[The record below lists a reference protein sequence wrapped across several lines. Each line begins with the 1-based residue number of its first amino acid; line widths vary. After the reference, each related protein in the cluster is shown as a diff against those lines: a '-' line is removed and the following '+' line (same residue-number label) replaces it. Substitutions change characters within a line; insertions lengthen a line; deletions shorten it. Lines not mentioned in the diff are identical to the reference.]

1 MTRGRSIVTGLAVM
15 GALIALTPFT
25 VAQSVEELEKKVA
38 ELTKRVEAL
47 ERQLQEARKTTTEA
61 TSRPRAQSTTAAADA
76 GREEALA
83 LYHKIDGLV
92 ATGNLTQAQRELTA
106 YNEKHAGTR
115 AAGWTRSLSREL
127 EVVGKEAPTDWMIE
141 KWYQGES
148 EITLDGTRPTLL
160 VFWESWCPH
169 CRSEVPKM
177 QQVYDRYKDEG
188 LQVLGVTRIT
198 KTATEE
204 SVASF
209 IKDQNITFP
218 MAKETGD
225 LATYFNVKGIPAAA
239 MVKRGKI
246 VWRGH
251 PIRLTDELL
260 GIWF

>member
-1 MTRGRSIVTGLAVM
+1 MVAI

-25 VAQSVEELEKKVA
+25 AAQSVEELEKKVA
-38 ELTKRVEAL
+38 ELTRRVEAL
-47 ERQLQEARKTTTEA
+47 ERQLQNARTATAEAA
-61 TSRPRAQSTTAAADA
+61 PRPRTQATGATANA

-92 ATGNLTQAQRELTA
+92 ATGNLQQAQRELTA
-106 YNEKHAGTR
+106 YNEKHAGTQ

-127 EVVGKEAPTDWMIE
+127 EVVGKEAPTDWKIE

-169 CRSEVPKM
+169 CRNEVPKM
-177 QQVYDRYKDEG
+177 QEVYDRYKDEG

-198 KTATEE
+198 QTATEE
-204 SVASF
+204 SVKSF
-209 IKDQNITFP
+209 IAEHNITFP

-239 MVKRGKI
+239 VVERGKI
-246 VWRGH
+246 LWRGH

-260 GIWF
+260 GIFF

>member
-1 MTRGRSIVTGLAVM
+1 
-15 GALIALTPFT
+15 LTPLAA
-25 VAQSVEELEKKVA
+25 AQSVEELEKKVA
-38 ELTKRVEAL
+38 ELTRRVEAL
-47 ERQLQEARKTTTEA
+47 ERQQQSARSATTQA
-61 TSRPRAQSTTAAADA
+61 ASRPRPQATGAAANV

-92 ATGNLTQAQRELTA
+92 ATGNLQQAQRELTA
-106 YNEKHAGTR
+106 YNEKYAGTN

-127 EVVGKEAPTDWMIE
+127 AVVGKETPTDWNIE

-169 CRSEVPKM
+169 CRNEMPKM
-177 QQVYDRYKDEG
+177 QEVYDRYKDDG

-198 KTATEE
+198 QTATEE
-204 SVASF
+204 SVKSF
-209 IKDQNITFP
+209 IADNDITFP

-239 MVKRGKI
+239 VVEQGKI
-246 VWRGH
+246 LWRGH
-251 PIRLTDELL
+251 PIRLTEELL
-260 GIWF
+260 DIWF